1 MKISCEVIKD
11 LLPLYQD
18 GICSDESRK
27 IVEEHLQSCDE
38 CRELLDNMNQ
48 TIYVSGNMDKY
59 EEIADLKKL
68 SKKWNRKM
76 ILSMLKGAFS
86 ALIMVAIVLIIIYSF
101 IGIKVG

>member
-27 IVEEHLQSCDE
+27 IVEEHLQSCDK
-38 CRELLDNMNQ
+38 CRELFNNMNQ
-48 TIYVSGNMDKY
+48 KIDVSGNMDRY

-68 SKKWNRKM
+68 SKKWNRQM
-76 ILSMLKGAFS
+76 MFSMLKGAFS
-86 ALIMVAIVLIIIYSF
+86 ALIMVAIVFIIVYIF

>member
-1 MKISCEVIKD
+1 MEISCEVIKD

-48 TIYVSGNMDKY
+48 KIDVSGNMDRY

-76 ILSMLKGAFS
+76 MLSMLKGAFS
-86 ALIMVAIVLIIIYSF
+86 ALIIVAIVFIIVYIF
-101 IGIKVG
+101 IGIKIG

>member
-48 TIYVSGNMDKY
+48 TIDVSGNMDKY

>member
-48 TIYVSGNMDKY
+48 TIDVSGNMDKY

-86 ALIMVAIVLIIIYSF
+86 ALIMVAIVLIIIYNF

>member
-1 MKISCEVIKD
+1 M
-11 LLPLYQD
+11 PLYQD

-48 TIYVSGNMDKY
+48 TIDVSGNMDKY